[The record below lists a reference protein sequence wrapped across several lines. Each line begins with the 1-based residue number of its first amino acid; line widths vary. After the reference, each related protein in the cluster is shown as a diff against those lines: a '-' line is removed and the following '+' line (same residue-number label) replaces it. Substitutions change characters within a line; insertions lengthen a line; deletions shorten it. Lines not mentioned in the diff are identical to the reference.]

1 MAKSFYSQ
9 EETREKLG
17 MTEDQIKDLVRN
29 GQLREFRDA
38 GKVNYKVGEVDKLA
52 AEFADDS
59 DDDADGS
66 SPDSSGLG
74 ASGLGGSLS
83 GSLSQFDMLSTGELT
98 LEDTGTGD
106 STGGAPAKSESGK
119 SESAKSES
127 AKSESASRS
136 KTDMSGIS
144 GLGDGDLAKELSLS
158 ADESLGG
165 GSFADSMKTGDL
177 VLEPVG
183 SEDDSGI
190 NLSKEGTADA
200 VSLDDTVADKNDED
214 EKEGTVVS
222 SIGVS
227 VFDDDDVEVEA
238 DPLAQTVVAG
248 GSDALGIDSTGSG
261 SGLLDLTR
269 ESDDTSLGA
278 ELLDE
283 IYPADEDESSGEMGD
298 ETRAGLA
305 DAAPESDS
313 GGTDF
318 AEVESAAATAA
329 PAPAMVARTRVEY
342 APDAMATGFSWMLG
356 ASVLVMCLAG
366 VTCAAAVRGVWPSAL
381 QILADNMLILGG
393 ACLGVTVIALGIG
406 FMLGRRAEK

>member
-17 MTEDQIKDLVRN
+17 MTENQIKDLVRN

-66 SPDSSGLG
+66 SSGGSGLG
-74 ASGLGGSLS
+74 GSGLGGSLS

-106 STGGAPAKSESGK
+106 STGGAPDKPETAKPG
-119 SESAKSES
+119 
-127 AKSESASRS
+127 SASRS
-136 KTDMSGIS
+136 KTDMSGVS
-144 GLGDGDLAKELSLS
+144 GLEDSDLAKELSLS

-200 VSLDDTVADKNDED
+200 ISLDDTVADKNDED

-318 AEVESAAATAA
+318 AEAETAAAASA
-329 PAPAMVARTRVEY
+329 PAAVAVTRTRVEY

-381 QILADNMLILGG
+381 QILADNMLIVGG

>member
-9 EETREKLG
+9 EETRAKLG

-52 AEFADDS
+52 AEFADDG
-59 DDDADGS
+59 DDDAGGS
-66 SPDSSGLG
+66 SLGASALG

-98 LEDTGTGD
+98 LEDTSSGD
-106 STGGAPAKSESGK
+106 SPSGASKKSGAPSKSK
-119 SESAKSES
+119 S
-127 AKSESASRS
+127 
-136 KTDMSGIS
+136 DMSGIS
-144 GLGDGDLAKELSLS
+144 GLGEELSLS

-165 GSFADSMKTGDL
+165 GSFADSMNTGDL

-190 NLSKEGTADA
+190 NLSKDGTSDA
-200 VSLDDTVADKNDED
+200 ISLDDTVADKSDDD

-227 VFDDDDVEVEA
+227 VFDDDDVEIEA

-305 DAAPESDS
+305 DAAPEGDS

-318 AEVESAAATAA
+318 AEVESAAASA
-329 PAPAMVARTRVEY
+329 PATVMAARTRIEY

-366 VTCAAAVRGVWPSAL
+366 VACAAAVRGVWPSAL
-381 QILADNMLILGG
+381 QTLADNMLIVGG

-406 FMLGRRAEK
+406 FMLGRRAER